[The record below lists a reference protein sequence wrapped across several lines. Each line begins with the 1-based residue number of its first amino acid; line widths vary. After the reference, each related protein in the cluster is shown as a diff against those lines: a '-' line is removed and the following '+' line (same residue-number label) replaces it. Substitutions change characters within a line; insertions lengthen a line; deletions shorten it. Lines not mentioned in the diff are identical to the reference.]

1 MLMRALSICLVLM
14 AIAFPTIAVSDAGR
28 EGGVYAIL
36 EITVHDE
43 ETYQEYRQQVKPII
57 ENYGG
62 RYVVRAGTKFVSD
75 NPTSAFLATI
85 GDWAPDRL
93 IVLHFESA
101 KRYQEFLDAP
111 EYKKIV
117 HLRTSSSSTKA
128 VLVRAFQPDE

>member
-1 MLMRALSICLVLM
+1 MSITS
-14 AIAFPTIAVSDAGR
+14 PTVADAGAGR
-28 EGGVYAIL
+28 EGGVYAIF

-43 ETYQEYRQQVKPII
+43 VMYEKYRQQVKPII

-62 RYVVRAGTKFVSD
+62 RYVVRAGTNFVSD

-101 KRYQEFLDAP
+101 KRCQEFLDSP

-117 HLRTSSSSTKA
+117 DLRTSSSSTKA
-128 VLVRAFQPDE
+128 VLVRAFQPDK

>member
-1 MLMRALSICLVLM
+1 MSITS
-14 AIAFPTIAVSDAGR
+14 PTIAVADKSR

-43 ETYQEYRQQVKPII
+43 ETYERYRQQVKPII
-57 ENYGG
+57 EIYGG

-75 NPTSAFLATI
+75 NPTSTFLATL
-85 GDWAPDRL
+85 GDWVPDRL

-101 KRYQEFLDAP
+101 KRCQDFLDAP

-128 VLVRAFQPDE
+128 VVVRAFQPDE

>member
-1 MLMRALSICLVLM
+1 MMMRGLSTCLVLM
-14 AIAFPTIAVSDAGR
+14 AIASPTVAVADAGR
-28 EGGVYAIL
+28 DGGVYAIL
-36 EITVHDE
+36 EITVQDE
-43 ETYQEYRQQVKPII
+43 ATYEKYRQQVKPII

-62 RYVVRAGTKFVSD
+62 RYVVRAGTKYVSD

-101 KRYQEFLDAP
+101 ERYQEFLDAP
-111 EYKKIV
+111 EYEKIV